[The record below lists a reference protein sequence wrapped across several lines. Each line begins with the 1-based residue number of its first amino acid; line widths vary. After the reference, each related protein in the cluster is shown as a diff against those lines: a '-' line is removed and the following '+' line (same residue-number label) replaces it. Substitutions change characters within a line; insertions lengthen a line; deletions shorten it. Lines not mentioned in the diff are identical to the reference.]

1 MSGSERSDGFET
13 SRQPEMSSEDAA
25 ELEQLR
31 REAAALRVQLQE
43 VGSAPG
49 GARSA
54 RDVHQLEARIDSLAA
69 DTDLSRFV
77 L

>member
-43 VGSAPG
+43 VASAP
-49 GARSA
+49 
-54 RDVHQLEARIDSLAA
+54 VVAA
-69 DTDLSRFV
+69 APAAAGKPKKDEKQNRK
-77 L
+77 